1 VRGEREPVRG
11 ETPQIQCFPLP
22 ALPRKTRPMNNADLI
37 VATLKAAGV
46 SRGFGIP
53 SGNVLPLM
61 DAMRRGGIDF
71 VLTAHEGS
79 AGFAADVTG
88 RMTGVPGFCIATLGP
103 GATNLAT
110 GVGCAFLDRSPMIA
124 ITCNLVTEQLG
135 RRIQMWVDHH
145 ALFGPITKA
154 SLRLERGKIAET
166 LEQAI
171 RIATTEPMGP
181 VHLDL
186 PEDVAVAVVSEG
198 ATRAGLSA
206 PPPLAGEAGRG
217 KPHAHEPAASPSP
230 PSPARGGRSAGAVR
244 GGGSAGALPAAPDS
258 DIAKVHA
265 LIAQAKRPVAVIG
278 ASAMR
283 MGDPGLLRAVVE
295 RHNLPFA
302 TTTMAKGMIDEDHPL
317 SLGCIERACRQ
328 VQRKFLRSADLI
340 VGLGYDTIEVEYEAW
355 IDAVPLVAIDIEKAD
370 VADSVKLVHQAVGDL
385 DSSLARLAALPP
397 ETNVWTD
404 ERIASHVRQ
413 FQAALR
419 PSSNTFTAHAA
430 IDAVRRAL
438 PREGVLAFD
447 VGAHT
452 HQIASQWAAHAPRT
466 FQITNGW
473 SSMGFGL
480 PAAIAAKL
488 ARPDLPVV
496 CLIGDGCFQMTCG
509 EVAVAKRLGITLPV
523 VVLDDRWLALIKVKQ
538 IRRQFPLYGTEL
550 QAEDYREPPAHYF
563 GVPAVGVRS
572 AAALEDAVRV
582 ALAAGGPTVIEAV
595 VDSEH
600 YVDTVY
606 D

>member
-1 VRGEREPVRG
+1 
-11 ETPQIQCFPLP
+11 
-22 ALPRKTRPMNNADLI
+22 MNNADLI
-37 VATLKAAGV
+37 VATLKSAGIT
-46 SRGFGIP
+46 RGFGIP

-61 DAMRRGGIDF
+61 EAMRQGGIDF

-88 RMTGVPGFCIATLGP
+88 RITGAPGLCIATLGP

-110 GVGCAFLDRSPMIA
+110 GIGCAYLDRSPLIA
-124 ITCNLVTEQLG
+124 ITCNLNTDQLG
-135 RRIQMWVDHH
+135 RRIQMWIDHH
-145 ALFGPITKA
+145 ALFKPITKA
-154 SLRLERGKIAET
+154 TLQLRKGEIGATLAAAIA
-166 LEQAI
+166 LALS
-171 RIATTEPMGP
+171 EPQGP

-186 PEDVAVAVVSEG
+186 PEDVA
-198 ATRAGLSA
+198 LA
-206 PPPLAGEAGRG
+206 PTNEPVPALAA
-217 KPHAHEPAASPSP
+217 PAKLAARRRCGDR
-230 PSPARGGRSAGAVR
+230 ARGRIDRRRAAADRRARRVGHA
-244 GGGSAGALPAAPDS
+244 ALPIRRCS
-258 DIAKVHA
+258 F
-265 LIAQAKRPVAVIG
+265 AVI
-278 ASAMR
+278 
-283 MGDPGLLRAVVE
+283 E
-295 RHNLPFA
+295 HFNLPFA

-328 VQRKFLRSADLI
+328 VQRRLLRSADLI

-355 IDAVPLVAIDIEKAD
+355 IGDVPLLQIDIEPVD
-370 VADSVKLVHQAVGDL
+370 VAPSVKLAHQVIGDL
-385 DSSLARLAALPP
+385 RSSLARLAARAATANTWLP
-397 ETNVWTD
+397 D
-404 ERIASHVRQ
+404 EIAAHRRA

-419 PSSNTFTAHAA
+419 PASAAFTAHAA

-438 PREGVLAFD
+438 PRDGVLAFD

-452 HQIASQWAAHAPRT
+452 HQIASQWTAHAPKT
-466 FQITNGW
+466 FLITNGW

-480 PAAIAAKL
+480 PGAIAAKL

-509 EVAVAKRLGITLPV
+509 EVATAKRLGITLPI
-523 VVLDDRWLALIKVKQ
+523 VVLDDKWLALIKVKQ

-563 GVPAVGVRS
+563 GVPALGVRS
-572 AAALEDAVRV
+572 AEALEAAVKT
-582 ALAAGGPTVIEAV
+582 ALAADGPTVIEAV

-600 YVDTVY
+600 YLDTVY